1 MLVCYYFNISLF
13 LTNLINNHVI
23 KLIVP
28 GIKSM
33 QKYNLNCDIV
43 SLFDIPFVGL
53 LGNILYVKY

>member
-1 MLVCYYFNISLF
+1 MF